1 MSDLHTEGLQFL
13 LEVAFSEEQTVPANF
28 YMALGSDGDPTEGE
42 GLADITELTG
52 NGYAR
57 QLVASD
63 NTDMVTSAAGTGDYK
78 VTTKTVT
85 FTASGGAWTAANVVY
100 LATTVDN
107 TGKLIASATISPAR
121 TLQDQDTLDVS
132 LIIQLNG

>member
-13 LEVAFSEEQTVPANF
+13 LEVAFSEEQSVPTNY
-28 YMALGSDGDPTEGE
+28 YMALGSSGDPAEGE
-42 GLADITELTG
+42 GLSDITELSG

-57 QLVASD
+57 EVVVSN

-85 FTASGGAWTAANVVY
+85 FTASGGAWSAANVVY
-100 LATTVDN
+100 LATTTDDA
-107 TGKLIASATISPAR
+107 GKLIASATISPAR

-132 LIIQLNG
+132 LVIQLNG